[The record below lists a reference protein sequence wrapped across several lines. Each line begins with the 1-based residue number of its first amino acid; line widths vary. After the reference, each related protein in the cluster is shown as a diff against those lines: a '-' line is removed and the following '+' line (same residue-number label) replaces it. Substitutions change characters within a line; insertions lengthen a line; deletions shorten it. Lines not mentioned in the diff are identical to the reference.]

1 MDAGTKAI
9 NYASIIIGGA
19 LGVAVGYII
28 YQRTIA
34 RAKELE
40 IEELEAAR
48 GEGGEGVEGY
58 FDGVRADGAA
68 GMDED
73 DISLWDNE
81 DIPEPSAYTDDFTDE
96 DDVFARGDVTQDYE
110 CNFLGIMVFREPRL
124 NRRCSGTWAIYVVF
138 CDFELPYGIAILRWV
153 SLQLSPFPQMGK

>member
-1 MDAGTKAI
+1 MDASTKAI
-9 NYASIIIGGA
+9 NYASIIIGGVI
-19 LGVAVGYII
+19 GVAVGYII

-48 GEGGEGVEGY
+48 GEGGERVEGY
-58 FDGVRADGAA
+58 FDGVPTEAA

-81 DIPEPSAYTDDFTDE
+81 EGASPGGYTDDFTDE
-96 DDVFARGDVTQDYE
+96 EDPFAKGDGDLE
-110 CNFLGIMVFREPRL
+110 
-124 NRRCSGTWAIYVVF
+124 A
-138 CDFELPYGIAILRWV
+138 
-153 SLQLSPFPQMGK
+153 GKPKK

>member
-1 MDAGTKAI
+1 MDASTKAI
-9 NYASIIIGGA
+9 NYASIIIGGV

-48 GEGGEGVEGY
+48 GEGGESVEGY
-58 FDGVRADGAA
+58 FDGVESGAE
-68 GMDED
+68 GMGED

-81 DIPEPSAYTDDFTDE
+81 ESRENGEYRDDFTDE
-96 DDVFARGDVTQDYE
+96 DDVFARGDGDE
-110 CNFLGIMVFREPRL
+110 ASGARAKSRSGI
-124 NRRCSGTWAIYVVF
+124 
-138 CDFELPYGIAILRWV
+138 
-153 SLQLSPFPQMGK
+153 

>member
-9 NYASIIIGGA
+9 NYASIAIGGV

-48 GEGGEGVEGY
+48 GEGGERVEGY
-58 FDGVRADGAA
+58 FDGVRADEAA
-68 GMDED
+68 GMDGD

-81 DIPEPSAYTDDFTDE
+81 GIPEPSEYTDDFTDE
-96 DDVFARGDVTQDYE
+96 EDVFARGDADE
-110 CNFLGIMVFREPRL
+110 EANI
-124 NRRCSGTWAIYVVF
+124 
-138 CDFELPYGIAILRWV
+138 
-153 SLQLSPFPQMGK
+153 GKAKSKM

>member
-9 NYASIIIGGA
+9 NYASIIIGVL
-19 LGVAVGYII
+19 LGVTVGYII

-48 GEGGEGVEGY
+48 GEGGERVEGY
-58 FDGVRADGAA
+58 FDGADVDADGMA
-68 GMDED
+68 ED

-81 DIPEPSAYTDDFTDE
+81 DGRDGAEYRDNFTDE
-96 DDVFARGDVTQDYE
+96 DDVFAKGDADEEDVDKGHRT
-110 CNFLGIMVFREPRL
+110 
-124 NRRCSGTWAIYVVF
+124 SG
-138 CDFELPYGIAILRWV
+138 R
-153 SLQLSPFPQMGK
+153 